1 MSEGLHDRDDPP
13 PQSLSKISF
22 DHGSSFERGE
32 VSGNLRLGKFEML
45 YEEMF
50 AEVIEDGII
59 TPEERQK
66 LDKMADQFGL
76 DRQRLRRLEQA
87 LQAAWEARHKV
98 VIRDISSEPH
108 LPEEDPRASVVPLE
122 PATDQRTLALERRV
136 KFLEQ
141 RIRELESELREA
153 RSNLAVEVDLSDI
166 APAGKAVPDDDPVEL
181 QRRVRH
187 DPHDVESLRSLFRIY
202 AKTGDPDRRWLAAH
216 VLAFIGQAND
226 EERAVFAKHRETAL
240 IKPLAAVTGEGWTKL
255 LFHPEEEPLVGEIL
269 SVVVSAVL
277 IGRLS
282 AMRRDKTL
290 PRLDAAK
297 KQDPATSTIQAV
309 RCFNWAAAI
318 LGMASPP
325 LFVDPDYTGMVE
337 LVPAAP
343 PAARLGQKALSG
355 RSAAE
360 LAFMA
365 GRHLACHRAEHFV
378 KMLLDLKGLEE
389 VFLAALSIGNPG
401 MPLAPNVKQM
411 VVPLAKAIE
420 PVLEP
425 AQVDT
430 LRGQFLRFVEEGGRA
445 NLQRWAAAV
454 DKTCCRAGL
463 LLSNDL
469 RASAKL
475 LELDDKVQ
483 AKEKV
488 DDLIAF
494 MMSDRY
500 AKLRKQIGI
509 AIAAS

>member
-1 MSEGLHDRDDPP
+1 MTDFDAP
-13 PQSLSKISF
+13 PQSLSKVSF

-59 TPEERQK
+59 TQEERQK

-87 LQAAWEARHKV
+87 LQAAWEARHKII
-98 VIRDISSEPH
+98 IRDVSSEPV
-108 LPEEDPRASVVPLE
+108 LPEESRASVVPLE

-136 KFLEQ
+136 RFLEQ
-141 RIRELESELREA
+141 RVKELETELEEA

-166 APAGKAVPDDDPVEL
+166 APAGKAIPDDDPVEL

-187 DPHDVESLRSLFRIY
+187 DPQDVESLRSLYRIY
-202 AKTGDPDRRWLAAH
+202 TKTGDADRRWLTAQ
-216 VLAFIGQAND
+216 VLTFIGQAND
-226 EERAVFAKHRETAL
+226 EEKSVFAKHREAAL
-240 IKPLAAVTGEGWTKL
+240 IKPAAAVTPEGWTKL
-255 LFHPEEEPLVGEIL
+255 LFHPEEEPLIGEIL

-290 PRLDAAK
+290 PKLDPTK

-325 LFVDPDYTGMVE
+325 LYVDPDYPGIVE

-343 PAARLGQKALSG
+343 PAARLGQQALSG

-411 VVPLAKAIE
+411 VVPIAKAIE

-469 RASAKL
+469 RAAAKV
-475 LELDDKVQ
+475 LELDDKAH
-483 AKEKV
+483 AKEKT

-494 MMSDRY
+494 MMSDRC